1 VITKVELDGMTRVC
15 TFADGHTQHEAIL
28 DYAPATRSYRST
40 IDGGLPVADNRG
52 RFTVQPA
59 GSCPLLAVAEELAR
73 VGDDRRGGLRWVVP
87 ELPGAEPQPV
97 ARAQVDHPGRPGP
110 LAVRLPRSTSM
121 TEESSR
127 RPSPARWPARYS
139 CSAADASGAG

>member
-1 VITKVELDGMTRVC
+1 MTRVC